1 MSDRKDITSDGIMS
15 DKTIKEVLENT
26 DKVAVV
32 GLSPKP
38 DRDSNRVARYL
49 MDKGYSV
56 VPVNPGQKEILGER
70 CYRSLEEIPFHVD
83 LVNIFLNPVRIPPIV
98 DQAIK
103 IGAKVIWMQLDV
115 IHEESAERARSAG
128 LQVIMDR
135 CIKVEHASLF
145 NPVHNPVIP

>member
-1 MSDRKDITSDGIMS
+1 MSDRKGITSDGIIS
-15 DKTIKEVLENT
+15 DKTIKEILENT

-49 MDKGYSV
+49 MDKGYSI

-103 IGAKVIWMQLDV
+103 IGTKVIWMQLDV

>member
-1 MSDRKDITSDGIMS
+1 MSDRKGITSDGIIS
-15 DKTIKEVLENT
+15 DKTIKEILENT

-103 IGAKVIWMQLDV
+103 IGTKVIWMQLDV

>member
-1 MSDRKDITSDGIMS
+1 MSDRKGITSDGIIS
-15 DKTIKEVLENT
+15 DKTIKEILENT

-103 IGAKVIWMQLDV
+103 IGAKVIWMQLGV

>member
-1 MSDRKDITSDGIMS
+1 MSDRKGITSDGIIS
-15 DKTIKEVLENT
+15 DKTIKEILENT

-103 IGAKVIWMQLDV
+103 IGAKVIWMQLCV

>member
-1 MSDRKDITSDGIMS
+1 MSDRKGITSDGIIS
-15 DKTIKEVLENT
+15 DKTIKEILENT
-26 DKVAVV
+26 DKVAIV

-103 IGAKVIWMQLDV
+103 IGAKLIWMQLDV

>member
-1 MSDRKDITSDGIMS
+1 MTSDGIMS

-49 MDKGYSV
+49 MDKGYSI
-56 VPVNPGQKEILGER
+56 VPVNPGQKEILDER

-103 IGAKVIWMQLDV
+103 IGAKVIWMQLGV
-115 IHEESAERARSAG
+115 IHEESAERAKSAG

>member
-1 MSDRKDITSDGIMS
+1 MSDRKGITSDGIIS
-15 DKTIKEVLENT
+15 DKTIKEILENT
-26 DKVAVV
+26 DKVAIV

>member
-1 MSDRKDITSDGIMS
+1 MSDRKGITSDGIIS
-15 DKTIKEVLENT
+15 DKTIKEILENT